1 MINLF
6 IVSQT
11 STIFYYAGT
20 FFLLIAGAFGVGMIL
35 LFISEKIIEK
45 LIWKAVDW
53 LMKYLMGDLYKSP
66 EEFNINKDLKE
77 NNL

>member
-11 STIFYYAGT
+11 STIVYYAGI

-35 LFISEKIIEK
+35 LFICEKIIERI
-45 LIWKAVDW
+45 IWKAIDW
-53 LMKYLMGDLYKSP
+53 LMKYLLGDLYKSP
-66 EEFNINKDLKE
+66 EELNLNKGLKD